1 MTFLFNLLNQPLGL
15 LRPFGITQ
23 FSISAHLNTI
33 GNLFDEGVMANND
46 PYNNSSGYT
55 PLVVYSSE
63 KKDKD

>member
-1 MTFLFNLLNQPLGL
+1 MNLLKTNPVPLVWNPSG
-15 LRPFGITQ
+15 GITQ

-55 PLVVYSSE
+55 PLVVYS
-63 KKDKD
+63 

>member
-1 MTFLFNLLNQPLGL
+1 MTLLFNLLNQPLRL
-15 LRPFGITQ
+15 LRLPSGGITQ

-55 PLVVYSSE
+55 PLVVYS
-63 KKDKD
+63 